1 MELSELPVRDLAN
14 ADSLNV
20 AKYAI
25 SVLDARR
32 GKELKLLHVEKE
44 TSIADYF
51 VLATGSSRTQVN
63 ALADEVA
70 YRLGLCGVPLLR
82 REGGE
87 SGVWTLLDFGAVI
100 VHVFSRDGREFY
112 HLEKLFEEG
121 TEVDITALLTEN

>member
-1 MELSELPVRDLAN
+1 MELSELPVRDLVN

-20 AKYAI
+20 AKSAI

>member
-1 MELSELPVRDLAN
+1 MELTEMPVRDLAN
-14 ADSLNV
+14 ADSLDT
-20 AKYAI
+20 AKYAVC
-25 SVLDARR
+25 VLDARR
-32 GKELKLLHVEKE
+32 GKEIKLLHVEKH

-121 TEVDITALLTEN
+121 AEVDIASLLTEN